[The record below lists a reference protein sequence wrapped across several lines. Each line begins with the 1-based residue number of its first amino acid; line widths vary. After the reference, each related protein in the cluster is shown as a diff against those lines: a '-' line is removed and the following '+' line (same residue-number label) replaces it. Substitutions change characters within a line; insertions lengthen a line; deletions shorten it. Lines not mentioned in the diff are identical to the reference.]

1 MNQEFDDNGMA
12 NFHEIQDV
20 ALPAVS
26 ENEVAE
32 SGFKDV
38 EKPVSETTI
47 IASEEE
53 LPAAVPPSSKP
64 EKSSDE
70 VPSEKV
76 DDFGEPIGQRSSGED
91 SVPSANYSD
100 ANYLFYGGI
109 DVPEGIDYEGTL
121 TFLVNRLK
129 YDGGELRQARQ
140 NKDGSGIIVPEEKST
155 EVCSYCGLPIS
166 GVDYYRL
173 PDGRKRCT
181 NCNRSLIKSLEEL
194 NRVFNDVLLNMEIFF
209 GAVIDVPI
217 SVEMLEERKLKKK
230 IGKGLGNPPPNALIL
245 GVAVE
250 KAGKYTVYVENGIP
264 RISLISTLAHELT
277 HIWQYLNWD
286 DKAINDVYGR
296 NNSLEVYEGMAKWAE
311 IQYLILLNE
320 IPYAKR
326 QEIATRLRQDAY
338 GQGFIKYAEKYPLT
352 YSTKVGNSPFNE
364 NPPL

>member
-64 EKSSDE
+64 EKPSDE

-76 DDFGEPIGQRSSGED
+76 DDLGEPSGQRSSGED

-100 ANYLFYGGI
+100 ANYLFYGGT
-109 DVPEGIDYEGTL
+109 DVPEGIDYERTL

-155 EVCSYCGLPIS
+155 EICSYCGLPIS

-194 NRVFNDVLLNMEIFF
+194 NRLFNDVLLNMELFF
-209 GAVIDVPI
+209 GAAIDVPI

-277 HIWQYLNWD
+277 HIWQYTHW
-286 DKAINDVYGR
+286 KKYGAKMR
-296 NNSLEVYEGMAKWAE
+296 LIVYEGMAMWAE
-311 IQYLILLNE
+311 IQYLYLIGENNV
-320 IPYAKR
+320 AKR
-326 QEIATRLRQDAY
+326 EECITENRKDEY
-338 GQGFIKYAEKYPLT
+338 GAGFCLYKEQ
-352 YSTKVGNSPFNE
+352 YSLSYETMTCEDTPFMAGE
-364 NPPL
+364 NPLD